1 MTANNCTKCPERLPS
16 CVGSSDGLNPSPR
29 HLWKDDYISCFL
41 NRTMVISKC
50 PKSQYF
56 NPRLSMCVDY
66 VPTGKDYVSKMST
79 LKYKPLKYVNKM
91 NFGIPEH
98 VLR

>member
-1 MTANNCTKCPERLPS
+1 MFICIGEYDQNLCDLTANNCTKCPERLPS

-29 HLWKDDYISCFL
+29 HLWKNDYISCFL

-56 NPRLSMCVDY
+56 NPRLSVCVDN
-66 VPTGKDYVSKMST
+66 VPTGMDYVNNDHNSS
-79 LKYKPLKYVNKM
+79 L
-91 NFGIPEH
+91 
-98 VLR
+98 